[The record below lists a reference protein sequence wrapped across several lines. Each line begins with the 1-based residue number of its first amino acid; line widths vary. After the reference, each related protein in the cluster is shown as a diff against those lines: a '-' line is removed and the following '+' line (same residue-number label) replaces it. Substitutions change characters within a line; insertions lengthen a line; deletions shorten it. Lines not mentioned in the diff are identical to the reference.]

1 MRIGKGFNV
10 YRRPNLRT
18 VRPDDRQAARGVST
32 EETIMEM
39 TWMETFRLLGVDML
53 AVLLLVVLV
62 FDGVEH
68 VVTTHSWT
76 KRKED

>member
-1 MRIGKGFNV
+1 
-10 YRRPNLRT
+10 
-18 VRPDDRQAARGVST
+18 
-32 EETIMEM
+32 MEM

-68 VVTTHSWT
+68 AVHTHQRT
-76 KRKED
+76 KRKHR